1 MNPVMRDTFAHKMSP
16 NQSAA
21 SVSPMNLKGR
31 RFAPGSDEGAKKKA
45 MTRSQIVSPWSQA
58 GGIPAPGTRGPARKR
73 WLSRRCGPHGHPFAP
88 GPGFSLIEVLV
99 VIAIAAVLAAY
110 AIPRVDKAVQ
120 AYRFNA
126 AVEACTGII
135 QSTRYQAI
143 MRGYPYALAFDPAT
157 LTYQV
162 SNQPAGA
169 TGFTA
174 VGGPVPFA
182 NPGELTLSQATTLQ
196 FGPNGTVQATTGT
209 MSFQLVSSL
218 KTKTITIS
226 GVGNVSVSP

>member
-1 MNPVMRDTFAHKMSP
+1 
-16 NQSAA
+16 
-21 SVSPMNLKGR
+21 
-31 RFAPGSDEGAKKKA
+31 
-45 MTRSQIVSPWSQA
+45 MTRVQFDSLGRQ
-58 GGIPAPGTRGPARKR
+58 GGRALAVESRKPACRSRLNYHRAQRRQPFEPGQ
-73 WLSRRCGPHGHPFAP
+73 
-88 GPGFSLIEVLV
+88 GFSLIEVLV
-99 VIAIAAVLAAY
+99 VIAIASVLAAY

-162 SNQPAGA
+162 SNKPAGA
-169 TGFTA
+169 TGFSA

-182 NPGELTLSQATTLQ
+182 NPGDLTLSQATTLQ

-226 GVGNVSVSP
+226 GVGNVNVSP